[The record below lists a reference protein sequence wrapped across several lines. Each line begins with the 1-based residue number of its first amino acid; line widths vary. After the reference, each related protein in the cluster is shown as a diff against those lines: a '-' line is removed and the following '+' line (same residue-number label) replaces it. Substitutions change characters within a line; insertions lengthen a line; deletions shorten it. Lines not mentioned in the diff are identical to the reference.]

1 LRSTTPASDDR
12 TSLVAETTG
21 SDQRR
26 HALAII
32 QMKEVGAF
40 VFGHTVERP
49 DRVAV
54 ANADGPA
61 GDVVTRDIKM
71 LGNLLTA

>member
-1 LRSTTPASDDR
+1 
-12 TSLVAETTG
+12 
-21 SDQRR
+21 
-26 HALAII
+26 
-32 QMKEVGAF
+32 MKEVGAF